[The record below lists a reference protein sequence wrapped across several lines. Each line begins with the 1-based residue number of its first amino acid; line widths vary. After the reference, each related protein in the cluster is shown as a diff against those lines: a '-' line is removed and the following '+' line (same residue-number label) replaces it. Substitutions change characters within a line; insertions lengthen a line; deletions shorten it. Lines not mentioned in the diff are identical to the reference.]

1 MAAPQSA
8 RLSGGGCVIEL
19 RLLGTLDLKAT
30 GGHAVHSILAQPKRL
45 ALLAYLALHTDHGA
59 RRDSIVALFW
69 PDLDTAHAR
78 GALRQSLR
86 FLRRE
91 LGDGILNG
99 QSDEAIA
106 FEPGTVWCD
115 VVAFEQACKAGHVT
129 QALQLYR
136 GGFLEGCFVSG
147 GSTELEAW
155 IGSERTRLGQ
165 LAVRAAAEV
174 AEDAEQEGD
183 LPAAVQAARQ
193 AIALDPDDEKGLARL
208 IALLD
213 RSGDRAGALSTF
225 ETFRRRLEKE
235 YDATPSPETAA
246 RIQAIRTRHVPFVD
260 VATPRISA
268 RRRPVRRV
276 LWSVVGGAVATTMI
290 GWLSISEPHRSS
302 VVILPLTNATR
313 DTALTYLTEGLSEG
327 VTAALSQIPGLSVAN
342 PAAVQAH
349 GAVNADAV
357 IAWTLRRQG
366 DSLVLAVELRG
377 TATSASQWAREFPLS
392 ASGAL
397 AVEGRVVGEVVGQL
411 QPRLVDSIDLRQ
423 LHRTT
428 ASADA
433 YLLYL
438 QGTYFLSKRN
448 SGSFTRARDLFA
460 AAIERDPVYAAAY
473 SGLGYSYGA
482 MAFYGVIPTREAFP
496 LMEAAAKRALQIDST
511 LGSAYTL
518 LGVATSFYR
527 WQWAAAEQ
535 EFRRGIDLDPN
546 DPESH
551 NKFGMYLRT
560 LGRFDEAAAEMRR
573 AVELDPLTRHFVF
586 QVGRVL
592 ACADRPADAAAQF
605 KKELALDSIYPA
617 AHYELAKALAS
628 RGDYDAAINEFAT
641 GARQWGDTVYWRLVH
656 GRRGRA
662 GYLAARVIGATRALE
677 SLRMQAK
684 HGFVSPVRFAREYI
698 VLDQPDESIA
708 WLRRGFEDGDVNL
721 ALINCDP
728 EYAPLRA
735 DPRLQD
741 LRRRMGLQ

>member
-1 MAAPQSA
+1 M
-8 RLSGGGCVIEL
+8 IEL

-30 GGHAVHSILAQPKRL
+30 DGHAVHSILAQPKRL

-59 RRDSIVALFW
+59 RRDTVVALFW
-69 PDLDTAHAR
+69 PDLDAAHAR

-115 VVAFEQACKAGHVT
+115 VVAFEQACKAGHGT
-129 QALQLYR
+129 EALQLYR

-147 GSTELEAW
+147 GSTDLEAW
-155 IGSERTRLGQ
+155 ITSERTRLGQ
-165 LAVRAAAEV
+165 LAVHAAADV
-174 AEDAEQEGD
+174 VEDAEQEGD
-183 LPAAVQAARQ
+183 LPTAVQAARQ

-246 RIQAIRTRHVPFVD
+246 RIQAIRTRQTPFAEA
-260 VATPRISA
+260 ATPRISP

-276 LWSVVGGAVATTMI
+276 LWSVMGGAVAMAMI
-290 GWLSISEPHRSS
+290 GWLSVSETHRSS
-302 VVILPLTNATR
+302 VAVLPLTNATQ

-327 VTAALSQIPGLSVAN
+327 VTAALSRIPGLRVTADTT
-342 PAAVQAH
+342 
-349 GAVNADAV
+349 DAV

-411 QPRLVDSIDLRQ
+411 RPRLIDSIDLRQ

-428 ASADA
+428 RSADA

-438 QGTYFLSKRN
+438 QGRYFLGRRSPE
-448 SGSFTRARDLFA
+448 SISRARGLFA
-460 AAIERDPVYAAAY
+460 QAIELDPVYAAAY
-473 SGLGYSYGA
+473 ARLGYSYVA
-482 MAFYGVIPTREAFP
+482 LAYYWVMPSREAFP
-496 LMEAAAKRALQIDST
+496 LAEAAARRALQIDST
-511 LGSAYTL
+511 LGFAQAL
-518 LGVATSFYR
+518 VAEATASYHWR
-527 WQWAAAEQ
+527 WAAAEPLY
-535 EFRRGIDLDPN
+535 RRAIALDPT

-551 NKFGMYLRT
+551 HLFGVYLRT
-560 LGRFDEAAAEMRR
+560 LGRFEEAEGEMRR
-573 AVELDPLTRHFVF
+573 AVELDPLTRHFAY
-586 QVGRVL
+586 QLARVL
-592 ACADRPADAAAQF
+592 ACAGRPADAAEQF
-605 KKELALDSIYPA
+605 EKQLALDSVYPP
-617 AHYELAKALAS
+617 AHYELAKVLAS
-628 RGDYDAAINEFAT
+628 QGAYDSAIKELAT
-641 GARQWGDTVYWRLVH
+641 GARQWGDTAYTRLVQ
-656 GRRGRA
+656 GSRGSS
-662 GYLAARVIGATRALE
+662 GYTAARLLGATRSLE
-677 SLRMQAK
+677 RLRVRAQ
-684 HGFVSPVRFAREYI
+684 HGYVPPVGFAREYI
-698 VLDQPDESIA
+698 QLGRREESLA
-708 WLRRGFEDGDVNL
+708 SLRRAFEVRDVNL
-721 ALINCDP
+721 ATTNCDP
-728 EYAPLRA
+728 EYAPLWT

>member
-1 MAAPQSA
+1 M
-8 RLSGGGCVIEL
+8 IEL
-19 RLLGTLDLKAT
+19 RLLGTLDLKGT
-30 GGHAVHSILAQPKRL
+30 DGHAVHSILAQPKRL

-59 RRDSIVALFW
+59 RRDTVVALFW

-106 FEPGTVWCD
+106 FEPSSVWCD
-115 VVAFEQACKAGHVT
+115 VVAFEQACKAGHAT
-129 QALQLYR
+129 EALRLYR

-147 GSTELEAW
+147 GSTDLEAW
-155 IGSERTRLGQ
+155 ITSARTRLGQ
-165 LAVRAAAEV
+165 LAVHAAADV
-174 AEDAEQEGD
+174 VQDAEQEGD
-183 LPAAVQAARQ
+183 LPAAVHAARQ

-246 RIQAIRTRHVPFVD
+246 RIQAIRTRQTPFAE
-260 VATPRISA
+260 VATRRLSA

-276 LWSVVGGAVATTMI
+276 LWSVALGVVATAMI
-290 GWLSISEPHRSS
+290 GWLSVSETHRSS
-302 VVILPLTNATR
+302 VAVLPLRNATQ

-327 VTAALSQIPGLSVAN
+327 VTAALSRIPGLRVTTDTT
-342 PAAVQAH
+342 
-349 GAVNADAV
+349 DAV

-411 QPRLVDSIDLRQ
+411 RPRLIDSIDLRQ

-438 QGTYFLSKRN
+438 QGRYFLGRRSPE
-448 SGSFTRARDLFA
+448 SIARARGLFA
-460 AAIERDPVYAAAY
+460 QAVELDPVYAAAY
-473 SGLGYSYGA
+473 AGLGYSYVA
-482 MAFYGVIPTREAFP
+482 LAYYWVMPSREAFP
-496 LMEAAAKRALQIDST
+496 LAEAAARRALQIDST
-511 LGSAYTL
+511 NGFAQAL
-518 LGVATSFYR
+518 VAEATASFHR
-527 WQWAAAEQ
+527 RWAAAEPM
-535 EFRRGIDLDPN
+535 FRRALELAPN
-546 DPESH
+546 DPEPH
-551 NKFGMYLRT
+551 QMFGVYLRT
-560 LGRFDEAAAEMRR
+560 LGRFDEAEAEMRR
-573 AVELDPLTRHFVF
+573 AVELDPLTRHFSY
-586 QVGRVL
+586 QLGRVL
-592 ACADRPADAAAQF
+592 ACAARPADAAVQF
-605 KKELALDSIYPA
+605 AKQLALDSIYPP
-617 AHYELAKALAS
+617 AHYELAKVLAS
-628 RGDYDAAINEFAT
+628 QGDYDSALNELT
-641 GARQWGDTVYWRLVH
+641 RGARQWGDTAFGRLI
-656 GRRGRA
+656 RGSRGSA
-662 GYLAARVIGATRALE
+662 GYAAARVLGATRSLE
-677 SLRMQAK
+677 RLRTRAK
-684 HGFVSPVRFAREYI
+684 RGFVPPAAFAREYI
-698 VLDQPDESIA
+698 QLGRREEALAS
-708 WLRRGFEDGDVNL
+708 LRRAFGEGDVNL
-721 ALINCDP
+721 AAAVSCEP

-735 DPRLQD
+735 DPRYQD